1 MTPSLL
7 KERVTNSCLIEV
19 SESFIPDDFIMTS
32 FGGNN
37 WNDIDCNFFSL
48 MPPLEDIKSICLNIL
63 NFSWP
68 YYSPV
73 LCPALL
79 WPDNVSS
86 WRHKGVGVTDIVL
99 GWVIDR
105 HHTWIILSNIYRDY
119 KNTTDNYSLKND
131 DMNSWPHPF
140 LKVCHSFLRVR
151 NDEFYPTPSPL
162 FAQCHPF
169 YRFFFLRSSLI
180 QPNCN
185 LSNLS

>member
-1 MTPSLL
+1 MTNHNNQWPPPLL
-7 KERVTNSCLIEV
+7 EEIVTNSCLIEV

-37 WNDIDCNFFSL
+37 WYDIDCNFFSL
-48 MPPLEDIKSICLNIL
+48 MPPLEDIKSICLNIP

-131 DMNSWPHPF
+131 DMNSWHPPS
-140 LKVCHSFLRVR
+140 LKVCHSF
-151 NDEFYPTPSPL
+151 
-162 FAQCHPF
+162 
-169 YRFFFLRSSLI
+169 
-180 QPNCN
+180 
-185 LSNLS
+185 